1 MFETYQFA
9 GVYIAIQAVLTLYA
23 QGKMTRQLQSFLKEP
38 ARGRQE
44 PREALSSRPQRG
56 LYLACVSGSCSLPSK
71 YWSPGSLKVH
81 QCSGDVTFVF

>member
-38 ARGRQE
+38 ARGRQ
-44 PREALSSRPQRG
+44 
-56 LYLACVSGSCSLPSK
+56 
-71 YWSPGSLKVH
+71 
-81 QCSGDVTFVF
+81 